1 MCPKPFQRSCLGL
14 CTFATGTLAS
24 LSVLC
29 NTTVQEAEASCL
41 NPLLHNMTTHTEISN
56 EHLSSWYF
64 AVRYSSIVFEQR
76 IDELERVGLN
86 CTYDRYNLQKLQ
98 DMEQFLK
105 MSWDAWMDS
114 METTSNHQEAVK

>member
-1 MCPKPFQRSCLGL
+1 
-14 CTFATGTLAS
+14 
-24 LSVLC
+24 
-29 NTTVQEAEASCL
+29 
-41 NPLLHNMTTHTEISN
+41 MTTHTEISN

-76 IDELERVGLN
+76 IDELEKVGLN

-98 DMEQFLK
+98 DMEEFLK

-114 METTSNHQEAVK
+114 MEATANTKEVVK